1 MSQLKLIEGLIHV
14 GHALD
19 SNKHLTA
26 KPGKAV
32 LTLAAGLE
40 TDPDEDGFYKNT
52 DLRTWGRGINLL
64 TLDDRIA
71 VETPN
76 KMKVLSAIEHA
87 VELACGERYRKHVSM
102 IDCILLWERII
113 RTVRILAD
121 KDKSW
126 TGTLLAYTQ
135 GLHTLK
141 DMIRLR
147 DLSRQARKK
156 LVFEMLSL
164 GGPRSVQSMS
174 NVSGFSMELIED
186 TVSYLI
192 DRGFAQLYP
201 GNDKYVIIVPS
212 LRCPGKGGHCGKR
225 ILEGCEYCYFCAPKV
240 SYGKKGENDGES
252 PDGESPDGESPDGES
267 PDGESPDGP

>member
-1 MSQLKLIEGLIHV
+1 MSQLKLIEGLVHV
-14 GHALD
+14 GHALN
-19 SNKHLTA
+19 SNRHIPA

-40 TDPDEDGFYKNT
+40 EDPDEDGFYKNS

-76 KMKVLSAIEHA
+76 KMKVLTAIEHA
-87 VELACGERYRKHVSM
+87 VELACGERYGKHVAM
-102 IDCILLWERII
+102 LDCILLWERII
-113 RTVRILAD
+113 RTLRVLAD
-121 KDKSW
+121 RDKSW
-126 TGTLLAYTQ
+126 AGTLLAYTQ

-164 GGPRSVQSMS
+164 GGPRSIQNMS
-174 NVSGFSMELIED
+174 HVSGFSMELIED

-192 DRGFAQLYP
+192 ERGFAQNYP
-201 GNDKYVIIVPS
+201 DNDRYVIIVPA
-212 LRCPGKGGHCGKR
+212 LRCPGKSGHCGKR
-225 ILEGCEYCYFCAPKV
+225 ILEGCEYCYFCQPKV
-240 SYGKKGENDGES
+240 SYDNKTESPES
-252 PDGESPDGESPDGES
+252 PDDL
-267 PDGESPDGP
+267 